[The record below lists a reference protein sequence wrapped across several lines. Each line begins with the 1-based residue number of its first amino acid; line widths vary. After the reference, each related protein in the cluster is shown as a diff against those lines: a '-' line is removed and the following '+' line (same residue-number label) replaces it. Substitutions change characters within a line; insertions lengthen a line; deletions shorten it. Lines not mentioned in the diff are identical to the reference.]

1 VPIDLVG
8 RAPEIAEL
16 DRILDAVVATPSTPA
31 GLVLEGPAG
40 IGKSSL
46 LAAARE
52 RARARGLVVL
62 EARPSEAEATYA
74 FQALADLLEPLQ
86 PEVAALPGPQRRSL
100 EVALLREDPTRGEA
114 VDMHAVAIAA
124 SNAVRSGARRQPL
137 LIAVDDAPWL
147 DQASATALEFI
158 VRRLSDRPVGV
169 VLAQRVDAAGPAPL
183 DLDRALPT
191 ERVWLGPLGRAELH
205 VLLASRLDLVLPR
218 PILAKLDEASE
229 GNPFHAL
236 EIGRALQRLPAMP
249 KPGEPLPVPE
259 SVRALI
265 GARLD
270 ALPPGIRHLLLVAA
284 LAGSPSLGLLGS
296 ALGADG
302 GSPPGIDTAVDA
314 GLVTIDGQ
322 IMRFAHPLIASTVV
336 ASAGESAR
344 REAHRALAAVVTE
357 PEARGRHMALATTGP
372 DPGVAQALE
381 DAAIDAERRGASRV
395 AVELFR
401 LAVDLTPVSD
411 DGDGNRRRARLGNT
425 LVHEADLQAAR
436 QILDEVLDRLPPG
449 QVRAEASLSRA
460 TISWYAETADD
471 AVRHMEDALN
481 ALGYSPEDE
490 PTIPDDPIIAELLG
504 RIHLRLAHFHV
515 NLPVSRRHCV
525 AAAALL
531 EHHGPRDSYAT
542 ALLLLMW
549 IDAQL
554 GLGADESLLQRALAL
569 EEGGHEDSSTL
580 PGHWWL
586 AMDRPDLARERY
598 RWMRRAGL
606 EIGELSGEPDN
617 VRQSAQ
623 VEIYAD
629 DWPRARALIDEAS
642 MLAAQDGERSIPD
655 IRVRAL
661 LDAHEGRLDEAEAA
675 VTPAL
680 ARAFADGETILAV
693 ALLHVLTFVAASRPD
708 ATRVLELTEE
718 SRRQLDSVGYVDALR
733 IDPLAERVEA
743 LVAAGRLEEAA
754 TGLAELDHRQE
765 VLARPWLAAAIAR
778 GRALLLLA
786 QGDED
791 AAVAATDPATDDR
804 SKAWRVFDRA
814 RTLLVRGQVLRQL
827 RRPREAGLAL
837 DAALAIFERLGA
849 RSWAA
854 RTQAELRRLGRRRSA
869 NDELTPAE
877 GQVAA
882 LAASGLRNHEMADQL
897 GVSPKTIEAH
907 LARIYSKLGI
917 RSRAE
922 LGRAMARSTF
932 LDPQSR

>member
-16 DRILDAVVATPSTPA
+16 DRILDAVLATAATPA

-52 RARARGLVVL
+52 RARARGLLVL

-86 PEVAALPGPQRRSL
+86 SEVAALPGPQRRSL
-100 EVALLREDPTRGEA
+100 EVALLRVDPTSGEA

-137 LIAVDDAPWL
+137 LMAVDDAPWL

-158 VRRLSDRPVGV
+158 VRRLTDRPVGV
-169 VLAQRVDAAGPAPL
+169 VLAQRVEVAGPAPL
-183 DLDRALPT
+183 DLDRAIPT

-218 PILAKLDEASE
+218 PTLAKLDEASQ

-270 ALPPGIRHLLLVAA
+270 ALSEEARRLLLVAA
-284 LAGSPSLGLLGS
+284 LAGSPTLALLGS
-296 ALGADG
+296 ALGVDDAAQAEVDAVVDAALITADG
-302 GSPPGIDTAVDA
+302 QTV
-314 GLVTIDGQ
+314 
-322 IMRFAHPLIASTVV
+322 RFTHPLIASTVV
-336 ASAGESAR
+336 TLASESAR
-344 REAHRALAAVVTE
+344 RDAHRALATAVSE
-357 PEARGRHMALATTGP
+357 PEARGRHLALAATGA
-372 DPGVAQALE
+372 DAGVAQVLE
-381 DAAIDAERRGASRV
+381 DAAIDAQRRGASHA

-411 DGDGNRRRARLGNT
+411 ADAGNRRRARLGNAFV
-425 LVHEADLQAAR
+425 LQADLQSAR
-436 QILDEVLDRLPPG
+436 QILDEVIDLLPPG
-449 QVRAEASLSRA
+449 HVRAEACLSRA
-460 TISWYAETADD
+460 TISWYSETSVD
-471 AVRHMEDALN
+471 AVRHMEDAVR
-481 ALGYSPEDE
+481 ALGFSPDDE
-490 PTIPDDPIIAELLG
+490 PAIPADPVIAELLG
-504 RIHLRLAHFHV
+504 RIHLRLAFFHV

-542 ALLLLMW
+542 SLMLLMW
-549 IDAQL
+549 VDAQL
-554 GLGADESLLQRALAL
+554 GRGADESLLERALAL

-586 AMDRPDLARERY
+586 SIDRPDLARERY
-598 RWMRRAGL
+598 RWMRRAGE
-606 EIGELSGEPDN
+606 EIGELSGEPDL
-617 VRQSAQ
+617 VRHSAQ

-629 DWPRARALIDEAS
+629 DWPRARALIDEAT
-642 MLAAQDGERSIPD
+642 MLAAQEGDHPIPD

-675 VTPAL
+675 VAPAVVK
-680 ARAFADGETILAV
+680 AFADGETIVGV

-708 ATRVLELTEE
+708 PARVLELTEE
-718 SRRQLDSVGYVDALR
+718 ARRRLDSVGYVDALR
-733 IDPLAERVEA
+733 MDPLAERVEA

-765 VLARPWLAAAIAR
+765 VLPRPWLAAAIAR

-786 QGDED
+786 QGDEEG
-791 AAVAATDPATDDR
+791 AVTATDPAADDR

-827 RRPREAGLAL
+827 RRPREAGIAL
-837 DAALAIFERLGA
+837 DGAVAIFERLGA
-849 RSWAA
+849 RAWAA
-854 RTQAELRRLGRRRSA
+854 RTQVELRRLGRRRSA
-869 NDELTPAE
+869 SDELTPAE
-877 GQVAA
+877 EQVAA
-882 LAASGLRNHEMADQL
+882 LAASGLRNHEMAEQL

-907 LARIYSKLGI
+907 LARVYSKLGI

-922 LGRAMARSTF
+922 LGRAMAGAS
-932 LDPQSR
+932 LDKGPL